1 MAPLASAPPT
11 PATLPRPP
19 WLCPSPPRPPRPLGP
34 AHSAVSGGAAPPTPR
49 ASGGAAPPAQPAPL
63 SRPRQAASPQFLTG
77 GGCGGG
83 GVASFD
89 ILAAEERAGTSEPTA
104 VAAADPR
111 GPFSRSPALPPPR
124 VRRPRG
130 PAASS
135 RVRPPGGCSHV
146 AGAGGGESAHGDHL
160 PGKRAQQGPG
170 PWGVG
175 GGRPGGGVRPGVR
188 GGLRPW
194 KDRGSEFGA
203 GGSGRAPR
211 RLAVVARGRSGR
223 GGDFTREHPP
233 SPHSWRWRRPASY
246 TFRSP
251 MCREGVGEGG
261 VGGGSVPS
269 LGAASSSAAAP
280 RSRRRAGVAAAPELP
295 GTREQR
301 LVPARGDGGERGAGF
316 GARQVSLWGAPR
328 GSRRPLQPSGTLPR
342 AVLRALRP
350 GLLCEVPVK
359 CTQPSGKR

>member
-1 MAPLASAPPT
+1 M
-11 PATLPRPP
+11 
-19 WLCPSPPRPPRPLGP
+19 
-34 AHSAVSGGAAPPTPR
+34 
-49 ASGGAAPPAQPAPL
+49 
-63 SRPRQAASPQFLTG
+63 
-77 GGCGGG
+77 
-83 GVASFD
+83 
-89 ILAAEERAGTSEPTA
+89 
-104 VAAADPR
+104 AAADPR

-146 AGAGGGESAHGDHL
+146 AGAGGGEPAHGDHL

-170 PWGVG
+170 PWGVE

-251 MCREGVGEGG
+251 TCREGVGEGG
-261 VGGGSVPS
+261 VGWGGVCPVPGGRVLQRGCS
-269 LGAASSSAAAP
+269 SESETRRRGRCARAPRDARAAPGSCARGRGRARRGVRGAPGKPLGGAAGLPASAPALGDPVA
-280 RSRRRAGVAAAPELP
+280 RRASSPSAWA
-295 GTREQR
+295 
-301 LVPARGDGGERGAGF
+301 
-316 GARQVSLWGAPR
+316 APR
-328 GSRRPLQPSGTLPR
+328 GSSKMHPTFRKALTVTLLTCISCESVSP
-342 AVLRALRP
+342 VTDTDL
-350 GLLCEVPVK
+350 GLVASLIGLSTCK
-359 CTQPSGKR
+359 